1 MPKRVVIRTTHALL
15 NQLERLRSTF
25 GVSAAKE
32 RAALVS
38 TLSRIRILSA
48 SDLIRYHDLLCVVR
62 AYPDNTAVFNLA
74 EAELKSFGKRVSAY
88 KKLTR
93 DKKASRLDDTG
104 IDGSITCY
112 QFNYDV
118 TRYLLARYPGSLR
131 INWEHSAED
140 IWSRLA
146 NLVNLM
152 VSWEENDP
160 IDNDEEFDI
169 EHFFRLSGGDKNELQ
184 TLVNLFAGSG
194 LPPRVLRDYWESLG
208 LLIDWDLTGMKSSRS
223 LHRVEFKERFYQA
236 EPFRP
241 RSRELRNEL
250 ASAPTPLRHVNR
262 REGEL
267 LLNDINEALGIRNR
281 ELFPLTFGNPSEVY
295 TFDCG
300 RGCRIVLYG
309 SLPEA
314 RLPLESNFGALLV
327 RNGMPVGYGVAALLF
342 DRAEIAINIFPTYRG
357 GESPY
362 FFEQFFRIFYHHFGS
377 RVFVVRAR
385 QMGYG
390 EDEALL
396 SGAFWFYYKIG
407 FRAVNKKIRN
417 LSDELAAKMQR
428 RPGFRVPV
436 STMRTLSETDVFLT
450 VDPGAMKEYCEL
462 SIIKLGYRI
471 TQMFGKQYAG
481 DRIRGIDT
489 AVQSVSRK
497 LGIANTARWSEG
509 ERLALTRLAPLVDII
524 PDIARWSADDRRL
537 LVELIR
543 AKGAV
548 TERQYVLLMNRH
560 TKFRAALER
569 LAIRQD

>member
-1 MPKRVVIRTTHALL
+1 MPRPATANSTHTLL
-15 NQLERLRSTF
+15 NRLERLRSTF
-25 GVSAAKE
+25 SVSAAKE
-32 RAALVS
+32 RASLVR
-38 TLSRIRILSA
+38 TLSQSRILSA
-48 SDLIRYHDLLCVVR
+48 SDLIRYHDLLCVIR
-62 AYPDNTAVFNLA
+62 AYPDNATVFDLA
-74 EAELKSFGKRVSAY
+74 ETELRHFGRRVGAY
-88 KKLTR
+88 KKLSR
-93 DKKASRLDDTG
+93 DKKASKLDDTG

-112 QFNYDV
+112 QFNYDI

-131 INWEHSAED
+131 INWKHCAED

-146 NLVNLM
+146 NLVNQL

-169 EHFFRLSGGDKNELQ
+169 EQFFRLSGGDKNELQ

-194 LPPRVLRDYWESLG
+194 LPPRVIRDQWESLG
-208 LLIDWDLTGMKSSRS
+208 LLIDWDLTGMRSSRS
-223 LHRVEFKERFYQA
+223 SHRVECKERFYQD
-236 EPFRP
+236 ESFRP
-241 RSRELRNEL
+241 RSRDVRLEL
-250 ASAPTPLRHVNR
+250 AAAPTPLRHVTR

-342 DRAEIAINIFPTYRG
+342 DRTEIAINIFPTFRG
-357 GESPY
+357 GESPH
-362 FFEQFFRIFYHHFGS
+362 FFEQFFRIFYHHFDS

-407 FRAVNKKIRN
+407 FRAMNKRIRK
-417 LSDELAAKMQR
+417 LSDELAAKMVR

-450 VDPGAMKEYCEL
+450 VDPTAMKEYHEL
-462 SIIKLGYRI
+462 SIINLGYRI
-471 TQMFGKQYAG
+471 TEMFGKQYAG

-489 AVQSVSRK
+489 AVQSISRT
-497 LGIANTARWSEG
+497 LGIANTARWSDG
-509 ERLALTRLAPLVDII
+509 EKLALTRLAPLVDII
-524 PDIARWSADDRRL
+524 PDIPRWSVDDRRL
-537 LVELIR
+537 LVDVIR
-543 AKGAV
+543 AKGGMV
-548 TERQYVLLMNRH
+548 ERQFVTLMNRH
-560 TKFRAALER
+560 AKFKAALEKM
-569 LAIRQD
+569 AKQKV

>member
-1 MPKRVVIRTTHALL
+1 MERRKPASTHALL

-25 GVSAAKE
+25 GDSAAKE
-32 RAALVS
+32 RASLVRM
-38 TLSRIRILSA
+38 LSRNRILSA
-48 SDLIRYHDLLCVVR
+48 SDLIRYHDLLCVIR
-62 AYPDNTAVFNLA
+62 AYPDNATVFNLA
-74 EAELKSFGKRVSAY
+74 ETELRHFGKRVSDY
-88 KKLTR
+88 KKLSR
-93 DKKASRLDDTG
+93 DKKASKLDDTG

-112 QFNYDV
+112 QFNYDI
-118 TRYLLARYPGSLR
+118 TRYLLAKYPGSLR

-160 IDNDEEFDI
+160 IDNDEGFDI
-169 EHFFRLSGGDKNELQ
+169 EHFFRLSGGDRNELQ

-208 LLIDWDLTGMKSSRS
+208 LLIDWDLTGMRSSRS
-223 LHRVEFKERFYQA
+223 LHRVECKERFYQS
-236 EPFRP
+236 ESFRP
-241 RSRELRNEL
+241 RSRDLRNEL
-250 ASAPTPLRHVNR
+250 RSTPNPLRHVNR

-295 TFDCG
+295 TVDCG

-342 DRAEIAINIFPTYRG
+342 DRAEIAINIFPIYRG

-407 FRAVNKKIRN
+407 FRAVNKRIRR

-450 VDPGAMKEYCEL
+450 VDPAAMKEYHEL
-462 SIIKLGYRI
+462 SIIRLGYRI
-471 TQMFGKQYAG
+471 TEMFGKQYAG

-489 AVQSVSRK
+489 ALQSVSQK

-509 ERLALTRLAPLVDII
+509 EKLALTRLAPLVDII
-524 PDIARWSADDRRL
+524 PDLARWSIDDKRL
-537 LVELIR
+537 MGEIIR

-560 TKFRAALER
+560 ARLRAALER
-569 LAIRQD
+569 LAK